1 MSEQHNEISRRS
13 VLKGVAVSGVG
24 LVVGGSLLASCG
36 GEMSSGTAELLESND
51 EWFSRRVWAVS
62 GNKVV
67 TPSGG
72 TALPTTT
79 LARRI
84 YRPQSAQEIADV
96 VKSLPATT
104 PIACVGGGHE
114 SSNAAV
120 LANSDAVILD
130 MARLKSID
138 FHHDG
143 ESKLV
148 TVGAGVVFRE
158 LVEALK
164 HNQGA
169 LPVGTGASVG
179 VIGYLVNGGLSGY
192 FSRRLGLLG
201 QRVVKLTVVTPSG
214 DIRILT
220 AEDELFVA
228 MLGAGSALGIVVDA
242 TIRVE
247 PESAVQSAEQR
258 VIAFET
264 RAQAVEFSRGAVR
277 FMRDRVLPNE
287 SVSMELVVTGTK
299 ALVATVVFYDSFQ
312 GNAAEFVKPLED
324 LAASLK
330 LPVVASARWGS
341 WYEAAAALWPVIAGI
356 KGNPI
361 AMLQHC
367 MGTTGIPDDRIL
379 DFVCNTVVAQ
389 APLNEAA
396 FSLVEIRSLG
406 GAALSGTRIPTGNCH
421 HTFFVDLITQ
431 YDAKDKTGD
440 ERQAI
445 VDLTNLVVDQARE
458 VDGLTVDFS
467 GTHSQPD
474 DVDRSAS
481 SSVIFGTDAMAE
493 TVKALKMRTDPKNR
507 LRFHPFAKFL

>member
-1 MSEQHNEISRRS
+1 
-13 VLKGVAVSGVG
+13 
-24 LVVGGSLLASCG
+24 
-36 GEMSSGTAELLESND
+36 MSSGTAEILESND

-84 YRPQSAQEIADV
+84 YRPLSAQEIADV

-179 VIGYLVNGGLSGY
+179 VVGYLVNGGLSGY

-214 DIRILT
+214 DIRVLT

-242 TIRVE
+242 TIRAE
-247 PESAVQSAEQR
+247 HESAVQSAEQR

-277 FMRDRVLPNE
+277 FMRDRVLPNNPFRW
-287 SVSMELVVTGTK
+287 SWWSP
-299 ALVATVVFYDSFQ
+299 ARRRWSRRSSFTIP
-312 GNAAEFVKPLED
+312 FT
-324 LAASLK
+324 
-330 LPVVASARWGS
+330 
-341 WYEAAAALWPVIAGI
+341 EAP
-356 KGNPI
+356 
-361 AMLQHC
+361 
-367 MGTTGIPDDRIL
+367 R
-379 DFVCNTVVAQ
+379 
-389 APLNEAA
+389 
-396 FSLVEIRSLG
+396 
-406 GAALSGTRIPTGNCH
+406 
-421 HTFFVDLITQ
+421 
-431 YDAKDKTGD
+431 
-440 ERQAI
+440 
-445 VDLTNLVVDQARE
+445 
-458 VDGLTVDFS
+458 
-467 GTHSQPD
+467 
-474 DVDRSAS
+474 S
-481 SSVIFGTDAMAE
+481 SSSRW
-493 TVKALKMRTDPKNR
+493 RTSPQ
-507 LRFHPFAKFL
+507 A

>member
-36 GEMSSGTAELLESND
+36 GEMSSGTAEILESND

-84 YRPQSAQEIADV
+84 YRPLSAQEIADV

-179 VIGYLVNGGLSGY
+179 VVGYLVNGGLSGY

-214 DIRILT
+214 DIRVLT

-242 TIRVE
+242 TIRAE
-247 PESAVQSAEQR
+247 HESAVQSAEQR

-277 FMRDRVLPNE
+277 FMRDRVLPNNPFRWSWWSPARRRWSRRSSFTIPFTE
-287 SVSMELVVTGTK
+287 APRSSSSRWRTSPQHEASGGRVGTLGILVRSG
-299 ALVATVVFYDSFQ
+299 SC
-312 GNAAEFVKPLED
+312 
-324 LAASLK
+324 
-330 LPVVASARWGS
+330 VVARHRRNQGEPDCHAP
-341 WYEAAAALWPVIAGI
+341 ALH
-356 KGNPI
+356 GN
-361 AMLQHC
+361 H
-367 MGTTGIPDDRIL
+367 GHSR
-379 DFVCNTVVAQ
+379 
-389 APLNEAA
+389 
-396 FSLVEIRSLG
+396 
-406 GAALSGTRIPTGNCH
+406 
-421 HTFFVDLITQ
+421 
-431 YDAKDKTGD
+431 
-440 ERQAI
+440 RQ
-445 VDLTNLVVDQARE
+445 N
-458 VDGLTVDFS
+458 
-467 GTHSQPD
+467 P
-474 DVDRSAS
+474 
-481 SSVIFGTDAMAE
+481 
-493 TVKALKMRTDPKNR
+493 
-507 LRFHPFAKFL
+507 